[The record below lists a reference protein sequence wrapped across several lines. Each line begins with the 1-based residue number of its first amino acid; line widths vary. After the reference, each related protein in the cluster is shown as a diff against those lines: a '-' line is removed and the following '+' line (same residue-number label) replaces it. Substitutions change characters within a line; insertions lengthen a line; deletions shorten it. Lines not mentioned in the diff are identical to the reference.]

1 MYHTTI
7 CFTSNL
13 ITYFVLDS
21 IGTWFYTGRYFHLTC
36 SCVKH
41 WHLLISIQW
50 ILCACNYLY
59 CYIIDRRC
67 TTIDLHLIQ
76 DIDSLGRSIL
86 ICRRFHL
93 CSRERIIGYLI
104 LHHYFHRSLL
114 RYISW
119 VDVILNL
126 IFQFIYTRCF
136 TRCYLYFSIRLDSN
150 ISL

>member
-13 ITYFVLDS
+13 ITYFVFDS
-21 IGTWFYTGRYFHLTC
+21 IGTWFYPCWHFYLTC
-36 SCVKH
+36 SRIQF
-41 WHLLISIQW
+41 WYIITRRLRISI
-50 ILCACNYLY
+50 IYYLY

-67 TTIDLHLIQ
+67 ITINLHLIQ

-86 ICRRFHL
+86 ICRRVHW
-93 CSRERIIGYLI
+93 CSRERIIGYLV
-104 LHHYFHRSLL
+104 LHHYFHRSFT

-136 TRCYLYFSIRLDSN
+136 TRCYLYFAIRLDSN